1 MPVCPSSKVTENEGA
16 RDLGFRSEG
25 TFPDPNL
32 YSGSG
37 GNVLTS
43 LDNENKTNERTEG

>member
-16 RDLGFRSEG
+16 RYLGFRSEG

-32 YSGSG
+32 ESGLG

-43 LDNENKTNERTEG
+43 LDNENKTNERTNG